1 MPFIRLKCDELI
13 PEREKHTYV
22 TEKEKSIIP
31 LCNISTVPGD
41 MTERGCAFAGARGV
55 VGGPITDAIQ
65 IVHSPIGCAYYTWA
79 TRRHMS
85 DQYAWS
91 LPGRLDNVAF
101 NRRYCVVTDMEEKD
115 VVFGGS
121 RKLLK
126 SALESIRLF
135 PEAPGVIMYTTCT
148 SGLIGDDI
156 GSVAKQIEKETGKLV
171 FFAEAPGCSGVSQ
184 SKGHHVANR
193 QFFGQINEIR
203 RKQPELI
210 LPEEERTPY
219 DIVLVGEYN
228 MDWDLKVI
236 LPLMERIG
244 VRVLT
249 TFTGNARMM
258 ELVRLPD
265 TKLNV
270 VHCQRSATYIA
281 DMVKEG
287 YDIPYVKASFF
298 GIQQT
303 NKALRTI
310 THHFGLDE
318 LAEQVIA
325 EETARIQSALDWYR
339 ERLSG
344 KTVAIY
350 VGGPRVWHWI
360 KLLEELGMKVVAG
373 ACTFAH
379 EDDYEKINSRAP
391 DGMLVIDNPNE
402 FEIEELL
409 ETCKPD
415 IFLCGLKEK
424 FLGRK
429 MGIPTLNSHSYEKGP
444 YAGYVG
450 FINFAR

>member
-1 MPFIRLKCDELI
+1 
-13 PEREKHTYV
+13 
-22 TEKEKSIIP
+22 
-31 LCNISTVPGD
+31 
-41 MTERGCAFAGARGV
+41 
-55 VGGPITDAIQ
+55 
-65 IVHSPIGCAYYTWA
+65 
-79 TRRHMS
+79 
-85 DQYAWS
+85 
-91 LPGRLDNVAF
+91 
-101 NRRYCVVTDMEEKD
+101 
-115 VVFGGS
+115 
-121 RKLLK
+121 
-126 SALESIRLF
+126 
-135 PEAPGVIMYTTCT
+135 
-148 SGLIGDDI
+148 
-156 GSVAKQIEKETGKLV
+156 
-171 FFAEAPGCSGVSQ
+171 
-184 SKGHHVANR
+184 
-193 QFFGQINEIR
+193 QINEIR

-450 FINFAR
+450 FINFARDIYQALGAPVWSLINGKGE